1 MCPEKMQEFK
11 TVAMSRNTV
20 LLRIKDLRSTLKHQ
34 VWEKT
39 YASDLSLIA
48 CDESTDAT
56 DTAQLFI
63 YLRGVDN
70 VCIAEDLL
78 DLRSLKGKTTLR
90 TSLKLCQMQLTRWDI
105 TWISCVEQQRM
116 GLQQWKTRTK
126 EWPLG
131 CAPRCKGVEVRLFKC
146 TASSTIKPFV
156 AKPFSLAM

>member
-34 VWEKT
+34 VWEKA
-39 YASDLSLIA
+39 YASDFFSIA
-48 CDESTDAT
+48 CDESIDAT
-56 DTAQLFI
+56 DTAQRFI
-63 YLRGVDN
+63 NLRGVDF
-70 VCIAEDLL
+70 CIAEDLL
-78 DLRSLKGKTTLR
+78 DLRSLKGTTTLR
-90 TSLKLCQMQLTRWDI
+90 TSLKLCQMQLKRWDI
-105 TWISCVEQQRM
+105 TWTSFVEQQRM

-156 AKPFSLAM
+156 AKLSSLAM

>member
-1 MCPEKMQEFK
+1 
-11 TVAMSRNTV
+11 MSRNTV
-20 LLRIKDLRSTLKHQ
+20 VWRIEDLRVTLQHQ
-34 VWEKT
+34 VREKT

-78 DLRSLKGKTTLR
+78 DLWSLKGTTTLR
-90 TSLKLCQMQLTRWDI
+90 TSSRLCQMQLTRWDI
-105 TWISCVEQQRM
+105 TWTSCVEQQGM
-116 GLQQWKTRTK
+116 GLQQWKASTK

-131 CAPRCKGVEVRLFKC
+131 CAPKCKGVEVRLFKC